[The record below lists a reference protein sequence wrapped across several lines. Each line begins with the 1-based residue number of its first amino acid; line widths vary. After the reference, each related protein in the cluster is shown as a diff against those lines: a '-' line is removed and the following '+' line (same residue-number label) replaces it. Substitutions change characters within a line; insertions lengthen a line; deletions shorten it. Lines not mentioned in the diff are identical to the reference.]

1 MGRVGRGGAKETGSA
16 RRDAN
21 ECINEC
27 HIARM
32 NDDGDDDGGTSVN
45 PTVRLKTLSP
55 DLHLLLLHLKDPG
68 TRAQDLPFG
77 QSRSVHH

>member
-1 MGRVGRGGAKETGSA
+1 
-16 RRDAN
+16 
-21 ECINEC
+21 
-27 HIARM
+27 M

-55 DLHLLLLHLKDPG
+55 DLLLHLLLHLKDPG